1 MSIGYKYNERLNIMY
16 SINVSGY
23 IPEQKAKEFKQQM
36 KQLIGQYSPELINL
50 SVMQDMINEDLFQVK
65 VQFKDKESMLS
76 FMNSEQYAII
86 SGSFQTLGLLRE
98 KNVIEYSDMKD

>member
-1 MSIGYKYNERLNIMY
+1 MY

-23 IPEQKAKEFKQQM
+23 IPKKKAKEFKQQM
-36 KQLIGQYSPELINL
+36 KQLIGQQSTELVNF

-76 FMNSEQYAII
+76 FMSSEECAII
-86 SGSFQTLGLLRE
+86 SGSFRTLGLLRE
-98 KNVIEYSDMKD
+98 KNVIEYSDLED